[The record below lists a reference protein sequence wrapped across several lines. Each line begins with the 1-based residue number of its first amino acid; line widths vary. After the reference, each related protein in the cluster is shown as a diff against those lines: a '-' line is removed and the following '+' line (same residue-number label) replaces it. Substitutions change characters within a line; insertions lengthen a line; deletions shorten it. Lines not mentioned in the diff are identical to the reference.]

1 MEVRSATVTP
11 ISAPVTEGEKP
22 QPILRYYVCTEP
34 RITVTQDRSDVT
46 QPIAPSF
53 CSRCGAQVNAGAHF
67 CTVCG
72 TDVSGEQASLAT
84 AQLSAAIAQSRPPAG
99 DMWAEQLDLLR
110 QSTLGDYEVLGE
122 LGRGGMAAVYLAH
135 EFALDRKVAIKVMSP
150 ALVTGAGMIE
160 RFKREARTAASLSH
174 PHIIP
179 VYAVRETDR
188 LLYFVMKFIAGR
200 PLDGVLKE
208 LGPLP
213 IPMVQ
218 MILQQVGGAFGY
230 AHRRG
235 IIHRDI
241 KPANIMIDEE
251 GWAVVTD
258 FGIAK
263 VSAAEGLTMTGMTV
277 GTPTYMSPEQCMAQ
291 DVTGASDQYSLG
303 VVAYEMIT
311 GRPPFAG
318 GSMMA
323 IMYGHFNDTPPD
335 ISTIRPDC
343 PPELRNTVMRMLEKD
358 PAKRWATMEDAV
370 DSLGEPPAKS
380 DDVMRSQLVEL
391 AKKSENTAMLK
402 RYSTPVSPAPLT
414 RRARPQTGQ
423 PAAGK
428 PAGPA
433 TPGGG
438 VPRTGTAR
446 APQTIVA
453 SPPARSSKAGLFIG
467 LGVVAAVVAAVLMW
481 RPWEPGDDE
490 PATRVAT
497 ATAPATDTQAVTPPA
512 PVAVNPAPAT
522 TPTTTDP
529 ASVAPAPDTTTA
541 AAPPPSTPVDPPSA
555 RQARREFQQLITKH
569 KDARARALASG
580 ATQKELSPGDNL
592 RRAADRLSAR
602 GDWPLAVGSLN
613 DGIEAYGTAE
623 SVARARALADARL
636 RLQPAPAQPESATHL
651 RTDQPPAQPPAQ
663 TPAPVPAASAPAPAV
678 DERPAVELILREY
691 ARALSAGDLQAAM
704 AVFPGMSSQ
713 MKEGYRDMFKRKWVL
728 DTSRWRYLD
737 ITTTNGSAVA
747 RLGGTSVIRNDKGK
761 PQSEEPFPR
770 QAMLEKG
777 SNGWRLVN
785 IE

>member
-1 MEVRSATVTP
+1 
-11 ISAPVTEGEKP
+11 
-22 QPILRYYVCTEP
+22 
-34 RITVTQDRSDVT
+34 VT

-53 CSRCGAQVNAGAHF
+53 CSRCGAQVDAGAHF

-84 AQLSAAIAQSRPPAG
+84 AQLPTPTGMRAPTADI
-99 DMWAEQLDLLR
+99 WTEQLNHLR
-110 QSTLGDYEVLGE
+110 ESTLGDYEVLGE

-179 VYAVRETDR
+179 VYAVRESDR

-323 IMYGHFNDTPPD
+323 IMYGHFNDAPPD
-335 ISTIRPDC
+335 ISTVRPDC
-343 PPELRNTVMRMLEKD
+343 PQELRNTVMRMLEKD
-358 PAKRWATMEDAV
+358 PAKRWPSMEDAV
-370 DSLGEPPAKS
+370 DSMGEPPAKS
-380 DDVMRSQLVEL
+380 DDAMRTQLVEI

-414 RRARPQTGQ
+414 KRTRPPTGQ
-423 PAAGK
+423 PAAGR
-428 PAGPA
+428 AGSAA

-438 VPRTGTAR
+438 VPRTGAAR
-446 APQTIVA
+446 AAQTIVA
-453 SPPARSSKAGLFIG
+453 SPPAKSSRTGLFVG
-467 LGVVAAVVAAVLMW
+467 LGAVAAILAAVLVW
-481 RPWEPGDDE
+481 RPWQPRPNPTAAPVGAVPAAVSDSL
-490 PATRVAT
+490 PATPPSSSANPGST
-497 ATAPATDTQAVTPPA
+497 ATAPATSPPVPVAVAPDTATRAAPTPPA
-512 PVAVNPAPAT
+512 PVDQAASRQNRRDYLELVN
-522 TPTTTDP
+522 
-529 ASVAPAPDTTTA
+529 
-541 AAPPPSTPVDPPSA
+541 
-555 RQARREFQQLITKH
+555 KH
-569 KDARARALASG
+569 KDARSRALAAG
-580 ATQKELSPGDNL
+580 ATQRELAPGDNL
-592 RRAADRLSAR
+592 RRAADRLSAK
-602 GDWPLAVGSLN
+602 GDWNLAMSSLT
-613 DGIEAYGTAE
+613 DGIESYGTAE
-623 SVARARALADARL
+623 TLARARALADARL
-636 RLQPAPAQPESATHL
+636 RLQPAPSQPDSAVHT
-651 RTDQPPAQPPAQ
+651 RTDPPPAQPQQAPIQ
-663 TPAPVPAASAPAPAV
+663 TAVPVQTAPAPAPPPV
-678 DERPAVELILREY
+678 DERPRVELVLREY
-691 ARALSAGDLQAAM
+691 ARALSAGDLQAAL
-704 AVFPGMSSQ
+704 AVFPGMSTQ
-713 MKEGYRDMFKRKWVL
+713 MREGYRDMFKRKWVL

-737 ITTTNGSAVA
+737 ISITDGSATA
-747 RLGGTSVIRNDKGK
+747 RLGGTSIIRNDKGK
-761 PQSEEPFPR
+761 PQSEDPFPR
-770 QAMLEKG
+770 MARLEKG
-777 SNGWRLVN
+777 STGWRLAN

>member
-1 MEVRSATVTP
+1 M
-11 ISAPVTEGEKP
+11 
-22 QPILRYYVCTEP
+22 
-34 RITVTQDRSDVT
+34 T

-53 CSRCGAQVNAGAHF
+53 CSRCGSQVNAGAHF

-84 AQLSAAIAQSRPPAG
+84 AHMTAVEQRAPAG
-99 DMWAEQLDLLR
+99 DIWEEQLAGLR
-110 QSTLGDYEVLGE
+110 QATLGDYEVLGE

-179 VYAVRETDR
+179 VYAVKETDR

-218 MILQQVGGAFGY
+218 MILQQVGSAFGY

-263 VSAAEGLTMTGMTV
+263 VSQAEGLTMTGMTV

-311 GRPPFAG
+311 GRPPFSG

-335 ISTIRPDC
+335 ISTVRPEC

-358 PAKRWATMEDAV
+358 PAKRWGSMEDAV
-370 DSLGEPPAKS
+370 DAMGEPPAKS
-380 DDVMRSQLVEL
+380 DDTMRSQLVQI
-391 AKKSENTAMLK
+391 AKKSENTAMLQ

-414 RRARPQTGQ
+414 KRTRPGTGQ
-423 PAAGK
+423 PAAGR
-428 PAGPA
+428 PVGPA
-433 TPGGG
+433 TPGAG
-438 VPRTGTAR
+438 VPRTGAAR
-446 APQTIVA
+446 APQQTVVMGSAPQKSKAPLFVGLGLVGAVA
-453 SPPARSSKAGLFIG
+453 IGLLVAKPWQSEKLEPVSTPAATAQPPA
-467 LGVVAAVVAAVLMW
+467 
-481 RPWEPGDDE
+481 P
-490 PATRVAT
+490 
-497 ATAPATDTQAVTPPA
+497 DTQATAAVQQPA
-512 PVAVNPAPAT
+512 PSNPAPAQT
-522 TPTTTDP
+522 TPGTEPQT
-529 ASVAPAPDTTTA
+529 VAAAPETTTA
-541 AAPPPSTPVDPPSA
+541 AAPASNPSA
-555 RQARREFQQLITKH
+555 EQPGARAGRREFLQLINRH
-569 KDARARALASG
+569 RDARSRALSAG
-580 ATQKELSPGDNL
+580 ATPRELSTGDNL
-592 RRAADRLSAR
+592 RRTAERLSAK
-602 GDWPLAVGSLN
+602 GDWSLAVSSLN
-613 DGIEAYGTAE
+613 DGISSYSDAE
-623 SVARARALADARL
+623 NAARARVVAEARIRAEADSIAKARVAA
-636 RLQPAPAQPESATHL
+636 QTQQAPAQPIQTAVPQPTAP
-651 RTDQPPAQPPAQ
+651 PPA
-663 TPAPVPAASAPAPAV
+663 APV
-678 DERPAVELILREY
+678 DDRPVVELALREY
-691 ARALSAGDLQAAM
+691 ARALSAGDLQAAL
-704 AVFPGMSSQ
+704 AVFPNMPGN
-713 MKEGYRDMFKRKWVL
+713 MKEGYRDLFKRKWVL
-728 DTSRWRYLD
+728 DTSKWRYLD
-737 ITTTNGSAVA
+737 ITVNSGSAQA
-747 RLGGTSVIRNDKGK
+747 RLGGTSIIRNDKGK
-761 PQSEEPFPR
+761 PQSEDPFPR
-770 QAMLEKG
+770 SATLEKG
-777 SNGWRLVN
+777 ANGWRLVS